1 MKRKLII
8 GEFITLDGVIQAPGG
23 VDEDTDGGFAH
34 GAWTLPYWHDDIG
47 AHFMETMEDCDTF
60 LLGRKT
66 WTTHGEAFD
75 PMPAG
80 DPFGDVM
87 NSKKKYVVST
97 TLKSADLWRNSTIL
111 RDRIPERVRSLLAE
125 SGKNVYLDGSSVLAH
140 TLIEHDLVDEYSLL
154 VYPLSLGSG
163 KKLFPEG
170 FRRNLKLVECRPFPT
185 GVVLMR
191 YERDSVAL

>member
-1 MKRKLII
+1 MNRKLII

-23 VDEDTDGGFAH
+23 VDEDMDGGFVH

-47 AHFMETMEDCDTF
+47 AHFMEVMAHCDSF

-66 WTTHGEAFD
+66 WQTHGEAFD
-75 PMPAG
+75 PMPVG

-97 TLKSADLWRNSTIL
+97 TLKDASLWRNSTII
-111 RDRIPERVRSLLAE
+111 RDRVPEAVRALLAE
-125 SGKNVYLDGSSVLAH
+125 PGLDIYLDGSSVLAH
-140 TLIEHDLVDEYSLL
+140 TLIEHDLVDEVSLL

-170 FRRNLKLVECRPFPT
+170 HRREMKLLECRPFPT

-191 YERDSVAL
+191 YGRA